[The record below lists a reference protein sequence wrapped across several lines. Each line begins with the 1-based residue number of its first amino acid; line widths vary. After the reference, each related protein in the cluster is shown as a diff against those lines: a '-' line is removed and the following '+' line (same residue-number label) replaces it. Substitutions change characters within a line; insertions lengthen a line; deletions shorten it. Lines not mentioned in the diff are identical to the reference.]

1 MNIAPP
7 FLLRITFITNNVKHD
22 KLYARLPISYTSGMP
37 EEWMRT
43 DEVAAELGVSKTVV
57 WRQIDSGRLP
67 AEKFG
72 RDWRIRREDFE
83 QFRTLRRERGRPRKA
98 DPPPPRPR

>member
-1 MNIAPP
+1 
-7 FLLRITFITNNVKHD
+7 
-22 KLYARLPISYTSGMP
+22 MP

-83 QFRTLRRERGRPRKA
+83 RFRTLRREPGRPRKA
-98 DPPPPRPR
+98 DPPPSRPR

>member
-1 MNIAPP
+1 
-7 FLLRITFITNNVKHD
+7 
-22 KLYARLPISYTSGMP
+22 MP

-43 DEVAAELGVSKTVV
+43 EDVATEMGVSKTVV
-57 WRQIDSGRLP
+57 WRQITAGRLP

-83 QFRTLRRERGRPRKA
+83 RFRKMPRERGRPRGSRNRKQPT
-98 DPPPPRPR
+98 PPHAGG